1 MTDDPHAPTTAGP
14 VPTPVV
20 GPSEATAEHPA
31 GTAAR
36 IDPPPPHGPGHGDGD
51 GDGVGAKASQAADQA
66 KEKASQVAGQ
76 AQQVTGERPEILV
89 GAAFVGGFVTAM
101 ILKRLGR

>member
-1 MTDDPHAPTTAGP
+1 VSDDPHAPTTAGP

-31 GTAAR
+31 GTAV
-36 IDPPPPHGPGHGDGD
+36 GDD
-51 GDGVGAKASQAADQA
+51 AAAAHGDGVGAKASQAADQA

-89 GAAFVGGFVTAM
+89 GAAFAGGFVTAM